1 MNTTQIYSNDVESK
15 MVFVVNMILEN
26 SEFISKN
33 NALAMLKNIVNNIE
47 MENEN
52 INTQSALL
60 NTEAPQEQE
69 HEKEQE
75 QEQEQEQKKKE
86 EKKVQAQKE
95 KEEKKVQAQKEK
107 EEKKVQAQKE
117 KEEKKVQ
124 AQKEKTRLKEDSG
137 MKRGRGRP
145 RKIEIK
151 IMEDTNKIE
160 KNVQRLI
167 LMNPKNIIT
176 SIPNQEELDSE
187 LIEVNYDNFIKL
199 NYNGNWFW
207 VYSEP
212 FSKEFERGDV
222 FALDF
227 ETNHESKCGEYDFAT
242 EKFCFN

>member
-1 MNTTQIYSNDVESK
+1 MNTTQIYSNDAESK
-15 MVFVVNMILEN
+15 MVFVVNMILQN

-33 NALAMLKNIVNNIE
+33 NALVMLKNIVNNIE

-69 HEKEQE
+69 HEQE
-75 QEQEQEQKKKE
+75 HEQEQEQKK
-86 EKKVQAQKE
+86 
-95 KEEKKVQAQKEK
+95 K